1 MFMLFTVASYF
12 KPFARVRN
20 HIFECNTKYILRIID
35 IELQFAE
42 SNDIII
48 ENTTVSY
55 QFNNWLSG
63 DNICH
68 LVALE
73 KNYFYPG

>member
-1 MFMLFTVASYF
+1 MFMLFAVASNF
-12 KPFARVRN
+12 KPLARVRN
-20 HIFECNTKYILRIID
+20 RILKCNTKYILRIID

-55 QFNNWLSG
+55 
-63 DNICH
+63 
-68 LVALE
+68 
-73 KNYFYPG
+73 

>member
-1 MFMLFTVASYF
+1 MFMLFAVAGHF
-12 KPFARVRN
+12 KPLARVRN
-20 HIFECNTKYILRIID
+20 RIFKCNTKYILRIID

-55 QFNNWLSG
+55 QFTFN
-63 DNICH
+63 D
-68 LVALE
+68 
-73 KNYFYPG
+73 

>member
-1 MFMLFTVASYF
+1 MFMLFAVAGHF
-12 KPFARVRN
+12 KPLARVRN
-20 HIFECNTKYILRIID
+20 RIFKCNTKYILRIID

-55 QFNNWLSG
+55 QFTFNGRAREELFLSG
-63 DNICH
+63 
-68 LVALE
+68 LKMSSL
-73 KNYFYPG
+73 KY